1 MKNIGDAGENVLGKI
16 HAVLG
21 RGSKLFCQPRELVEY
36 AKEQLGSKPWLRGIL
51 VMALLAAG
59 GMAVYVSGNAEA
71 DNTAGGT
78 KINRMDDG
86 RLVAHES
93 QRLNI
98 KGLEE
103 ASLARTLGNPF
114 SPDHHSLAAAA
125 AKENNQPKGAR
136 QLDRGKSKAAAGQPK
151 EAPVPADSAPR
162 VQAGQ
167 AAIYLQGIIDMDG
180 RPGALLNWQ
189 GQNKFLLAGE
199 SWQGYMVEGIEENNI
214 VLGGHRLN
222 IGESLLI

>member
-1 MKNIGDAGENVLGKI
+1 MKNIGDAGENVWGKI
-16 HAVLG
+16 HALLG
-21 RGSKLFCQPRELVEY
+21 RGVKLSGQPRELAEY
-36 AKEQLGSKPWLRGIL
+36 AKEQLGGKPWLKGIL

-114 SPDHHSLAAAA
+114 SPDHHSLAVAA
-125 AKENNQPKGAR
+125 AKANNQPKGVR
-136 QLDRGKSKAAAGQPK
+136 QLDGEKGKAAAQPK

-162 VQAGQ
+162 GQAGQ

-180 RPGALLNWQ
+180 KPGALLNWQ

-199 SWQGYMVEGIEENNI
+199 SWQGYVIEGIEENNI

-222 IGESLLI
+222 VGESLLI